1 MAISQMQQLS
11 LLLPKELLDQLLFYL
26 QGLES
31 VQIHDLRQEEDWQA
45 AFEQAL
51 VGQPDRQ
58 LSQQDLLSRQ
68 EKLERLIAE
77 LEAFM
82 PKKKLLESLKE
93 EPLELSFAALE
104 QAGKARDEVALLE
117 GIS

>member
-1 MAISQMQQLS
+1 MAISQMRQLS

-68 EKLERLIAE
+68 EKLERLIAD
-77 LEAFM
+77 LEPFM
-82 PKKKLLESLKE
+82 PKKKLLEALKE
-93 EPLELSFAALE
+93 EP
-104 QAGKARDEVALLE
+104 
-117 GIS
+117 

>member
-1 MAISQMQQLS
+1 MRWLWKRHVKRIIHRA
-11 LLLPKELLDQLLFYL
+11 
-26 QGLES
+26 ES
-31 VQIHDLRQEEDWQA
+31 SRFQE
-45 AFEQAL
+45 
-51 VGQPDRQ
+51 

-77 LEAFM
+77 LEPFM
-82 PKKKLLESLKE
+82 PKKELLESLKE

-117 GIS
+117 GISKQLKVLQEAKSQIEADLLEVAALEKWSHWS

>member
-1 MAISQMQQLS
+1 M
-11 LLLPKELLDQLLFYL
+11 
-26 QGLES
+26 
-31 VQIHDLRQEEDWQA
+31 RQEEDWQA

-58 LSQQDLLSRQ
+58 LSQQDLLTRQ

-77 LEAFM
+77 LEPFM

-93 EPLELSFAALE
+93 EPLELSFTALE
-104 QAGKARDEVALLE
+104 QAGKARDDEALLE
-117 GIS
+117 GISKQERGFFRFSSPITLKGS